1 MFIVYFG
8 ANSMLGNI
16 VMVTVYK

>member
-1 MFIVYFG
+1 MYIVYFG